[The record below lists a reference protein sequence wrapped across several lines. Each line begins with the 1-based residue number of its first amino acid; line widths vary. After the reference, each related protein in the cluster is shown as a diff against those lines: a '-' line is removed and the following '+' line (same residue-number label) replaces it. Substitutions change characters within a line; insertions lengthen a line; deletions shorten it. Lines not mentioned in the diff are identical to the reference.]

1 LFYFIFIKPIK
12 EGVNSLI
19 RIYALLLAST
29 FYIIGEFYF
38 IFVYKGR
45 RKENKTEQCY
55 NIIMNDNKTIFAAVT
70 SWITPAEAKAIR
82 AQYLTQGLDKKQVK
96 LSSYRWV
103 DIKDHSKG
111 YLCRVLMVKGLRPE
125 LEVADTK
132 AAKKAAASNLASFIT
147 PCNTGNSATDSVAMS
162 YYCRRNKV
170 DDTVTA

>member
-1 LFYFIFIKPIK
+1 
-12 EGVNSLI
+12 
-19 RIYALLLAST
+19 
-29 FYIIGEFYF
+29 
-38 IFVYKGR
+38 
-45 RKENKTEQCY
+45 
-55 NIIMNDNKTIFAAVT
+55 MNDNKTIFAAVT